1 ALLVKGEAALA
12 SLALKD
18 LQRDWEAA
26 LAEQAL
32 RDLVRKAK
40 VSQGGEAPQA
50 LSGPPP
56 EIPLEGAVWL
66 LLLAASCALAQ
77 EDGQEAERLLGHA
90 QWGLVLHSQ
99 GAYAAAADKFR
110 ACADSADLLAR
121 ASFTPLARRNQAA
134 ALNNAGVALQLLG
147 SRPSALCRRASPVRD
162 SIFQHDPPAR
172 HQAQLRKASVLLSSS
187 PSKRC

>member
-1 ALLVKGEAALA
+1 MLNHMAVTVVHLCQRGRCDERASKVTQEVTTSAQAAEAASRASLALLVKGEAALA

-18 LQRDWEAA
+18 LQRDWEAS

-56 EIPLEGAVWL
+56 EIPQEGAVWL

-90 QWGLVLHSQ
+90 H
-99 GAYAAAADKFR
+99 R
-110 ACADSADLLAR
+110 
-121 ASFTPLARRNQAA
+121 
-134 ALNNAGVALQLLG
+134 
-147 SRPSALCRRASPVRD
+147 SPG
-162 SIFQHDPPAR
+162 P
-172 HQAQLRKASVLLSSS
+172 
-187 PSKRC
+187 